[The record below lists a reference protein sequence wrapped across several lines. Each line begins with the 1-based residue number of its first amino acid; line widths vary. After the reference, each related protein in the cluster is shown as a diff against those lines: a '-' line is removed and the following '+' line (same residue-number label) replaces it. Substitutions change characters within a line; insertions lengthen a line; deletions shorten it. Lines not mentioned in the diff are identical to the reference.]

1 MEITDVVSNVKVFG
15 LEDSIKA
22 AKYPMSVDI
31 SVLTDELTPGIKK
44 LGNAK
49 TGSGHD
55 NFLKG
60 IVVQFDLTFTNKA
73 WVEAERYHFFD
84 IVSSQSTMH
93 RIAKFDLDNAYIE
106 YVDPRIIDIMKEK
119 LEEYNQYC
127 EEFKDA
133 DIGSIVDK
141 FKKIK
146 YLELLYSNP
155 CGFKLTARMTTNY
168 QQLKTIYFQ
177 RKDHRLPEWKVFCS
191 FIKTLPMF
199 EELVLGGNCEKA

>member
-1 MEITDVVSNVKVFG
+1 MKIEDIVNNVNVFG

-31 SVLTDELTPGIKK
+31 SVLTDELTTGIKK

-93 RIAKFDLDNAYIE
+93 RISKFNFDDAYIE
-106 YVDPRIIDIMKEK
+106 YVDQRIVEIMKEK

-127 EEFKDA
+127 EESKDA
-133 DIGSIVDK
+133 DIGSIADK
-141 FKKIK
+141 VKKIK